1 MKEFWVDAR
10 PFRKKIVTTAI
21 ESGADAIVTDE
32 PEKIRRLGRI
42 RTVGPEGDLVFGRDV
57 HEIRI
62 TDKESEEQAVAL
74 ATRGMVIVR
83 TTDWTVIPL
92 ENLVA
97 QSDHIIAAVSSAH
110 ETELALGVL
119 EKGVRGILLSTEDPA
134 VVREVGD
141 LVKRKSGSV
150 CLSPFTITEI
160 TPVGMGD
167 RVCVDTCT
175 LLGEGQGMLV
185 GDTSSAFLLVHAET
199 LENPYVEPRP
209 FRVNAGAVHAY
220 AMMPGGKTAYLSELA
235 GGDEVLVTD
244 PCGGT
249 TVATVGRVK
258 IEHRPLL
265 RIRAECGDV
274 RASLILQNA
283 ETIRLVDETGRA
295 VSVVD
300 LAVGDRVLGVA
311 GEGGRHFGFS
321 IRERIREK

>member
-32 PEKIRRLGRI
+32 PEKVRRLGRI
-42 RTVGPEGDLVFGRDV
+42 RTVAPEGDLVPGRDV

-62 TDKESEEQAVAL
+62 IDKESEEQAIAL
-74 ATRGMVIVR
+74 ARQGMVIVQ

-97 QSDHIIAAVSSAH
+97 QSDHIIAAVSSVH
-110 ETELALGVL
+110 EAEVALGVL
-119 EKGVRGILLSTEDPA
+119 EKGARGILLSTEDPA
-134 VVREVGD
+134 VVRAVGD
-141 LVKRKSGSV
+141 LVKRKSGNV

-160 TPVGMGD
+160 TPAGMGD

-220 AMMPGGKTAYLSELA
+220 ALMPGGKTAYLSELA

-265 RIRAECGDV
+265 HIRAECGDV
-274 RASLILQNA
+274 DASLILQNA

-295 VSVVD
+295 ISVVE

-311 GEGGRHFGFS
+311 GEGARHFGFS

>member
-1 MKEFWVDAR
+1 MKELWVEAR
-10 PFRKKIVTTAI
+10 PFRKGIVTAAI
-21 ESGADAIVTDE
+21 ESGADAILTDE
-32 PEKIRRLGRI
+32 PDRVRRLGRI
-42 RTVGPEGDLVFGRDV
+42 RTVAPDGDIVPGKDV
-57 HEIRI
+57 TEVQI
-62 TDKESEEQAVAL
+62 TDKSSEEQAVTL
-74 ATRGMVIVR
+74 AAKGLVIVR

-97 QSDHIIAAVSSAH
+97 QSDNIIAAVTSLEEAQV
-110 ETELALGVL
+110 ALGVL
-119 EKGVRGILLSTEDPA
+119 EKGVRGVLLSTDDPA
-134 VVREVGD
+134 VVRAVGD
-141 LVKRKSGSV
+141 VVKRTRGSV
-150 CLSPFTITEI
+150 CLSPFTIVEI

-220 AMMPGGKTAYLSELA
+220 ALMPDGKTAYLSELA

-258 IEHRPLL
+258 IERRPLL
-265 RIRAECGDV
+265 RIRAECGDQD
-274 RASLILQNA
+274 ASLILQNA
-283 ETIRLVDETGRA
+283 ETIRLVDESGRA

-300 LAVGDRVLGVA
+300 LVVGDRVLGIA
-311 GEGGRHFGFS
+311 GSGGRHFGFS
-321 IRERIREK
+321 VKERIREK